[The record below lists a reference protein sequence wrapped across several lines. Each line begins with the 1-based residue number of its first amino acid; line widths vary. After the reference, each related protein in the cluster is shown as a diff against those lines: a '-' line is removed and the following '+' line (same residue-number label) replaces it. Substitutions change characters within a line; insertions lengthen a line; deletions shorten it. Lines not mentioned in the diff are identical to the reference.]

1 MSFRFGVRTKDMVR
15 VGLKVGARV
24 RVGGKVRFFYM
35 GVGLGLRLSA
45 MTRRYCVITHQ
56 EVYVWVGLVYDD

>member
-1 MSFRFGVRTKDMVR
+1 MVR

-35 GVGLGLRLSA
+35 GVGLGFTAQRNDSA
-45 MTRRYCVITHQ
+45 LLCNYTSRGVCMGRARVR
-56 EVYVWVGLVYDD
+56 